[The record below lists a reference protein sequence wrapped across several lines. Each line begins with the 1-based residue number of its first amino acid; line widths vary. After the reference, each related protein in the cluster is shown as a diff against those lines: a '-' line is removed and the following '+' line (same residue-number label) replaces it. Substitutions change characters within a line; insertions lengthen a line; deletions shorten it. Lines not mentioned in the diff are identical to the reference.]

1 MIKIILRNFLKTIL
15 IGFFIFV
22 LFFFLQSMLAPLYLL
37 YVSVNVINNEQCI
50 VSHLPQ
56 YAERIYNTTI
66 CTMAREKVGAC
77 TGDSGGPLVQH
88 KKLVGVISWGVP
100 CALGVPDQH
109 SRISSYLDWIKQ
121 HTGVV
126 PS

>member
-1 MIKIILRNFLKTIL
+1 
-15 IGFFIFV
+15 
-22 LFFFLQSMLAPLYLL
+22 MLAPLYLL